1 VLPETPEPPPVKPP
15 KKKDVAPAD
24 ITLEVTPEAPK
35 KKAHPPKKHPKAD
48 SPEPPPEKEPQAAVP
63 PKDAQRSVPPS
74 NEKPEEGDKEKSKDD
89 KSKKD
94 DGEGLLGPFRIGI
107 ILGTGLPSIL
117 SFGGMIKLTRYFG
130 AGVNV
135 GLIPAIRLAY
145 YGEAELAY
153 QEYDIYARIF
163 PFGGALFAGAGVGY
177 AHVAGRFNAPP
188 FNTSP
193 YQNMVPPGV
202 VLPNPIYVTNEASVR
217 VMVLTPTIGLLHTF
231 GSGFTIGIDAGA
243 QIPIAPSET
252 SFDTKL
258 PPSVPQPVI
267 DQFVEPNNQKVRDTL
282 DTMSRTI
289 IPTLNL
295 RVGWL
300 I

>member
-15 KKKDVAPAD
+15 KKDVKPAD
-24 ITLEVTPEAPK
+24 ITLEETPEAPHKK
-35 KKAHPPKKHPKAD
+35 KKARPKKHPKAET
-48 SPEPPPEKEPQAAVP
+48 EPPPEKEPEVAPVPTHEQAT
-63 PKDAQRSVPPS
+63 
-74 NEKPEEGDKEKSKDD
+74 KPASAKKSGEGEGEESKDG

-130 AGVNV
+130 AGVNI
-135 GLIPAIRLAY
+135 GLIPSIRLAY
-145 YGEAELAY
+145 YGEAELSY
-153 QEYDIYARIF
+153 QEYDIYGRIF
-163 PFGGALFAGAGVGY
+163 PFGGAFFAGAGVGY
-177 AHVAGRFNAPP
+177 AHAGGSFASPP
-188 FNTSP
+188 FDTST
-193 YQNMVPPGV
+193 YQNQVPAGFT
-202 VLPNPIYVTNEASVR
+202 LPNPLFVTNEASVR

-252 SFDTKL
+252 TFTTKL
-258 PPSVPQPVI
+258 PPTVPKPVI
-267 DQFVEPNNQKVRDTL
+267 DTFIEPNNQKVRETL
-282 DTMSRTI
+282 DTMSRSI

-295 RVGWL
+295 RIGWL

>member
-1 VLPETPEPPPVKPP
+1 L
-15 KKKDVAPAD
+15 AN
-24 ITLEVTPEAPK
+24 
-35 KKAHPPKKHPKAD
+35 HPIKRPQAE
-48 SPEPPPEKEPQAAVP
+48 SPEPHPEKEPEASP
-63 PKDAQRSVPPS
+63 PPNDEQRSEAPS
-74 NEKPEEGDKEKSKDD
+74 DEKPAEGDAEESKDD

-94 DGEGLLGPFRIGI
+94 DGEGLLGPFRIGFL
-107 ILGTGLPSIL
+107 LGTGLPSII

-145 YGEAELAY
+145 YGEAELSY
-153 QEYDIYARIF
+153 QEGDIYGRIF

-177 AHVAGRFNAPP
+177 AHVAGSFKSTVTIPP
-188 FNTSP
+188 V
-193 YQNMVPPGV
+193 QGV
-202 VLPNPIYVTNEASVR
+202 VLPPTAFIGSESSVR
-217 VMVLTPTIGLLHTF
+217 TLVLIPTIGLLHTF
-231 GSGFTIGIDAGA
+231 GSGFTIGVDAGA

-252 SFDTKL
+252 TFVTTIS
-258 PPSVPQPVI
+258 PPIHEDFQRRY
-267 DQFVEPNNQKVRDTL
+267 VEPNENQVRDTL

-295 RVGWL
+295 RIGWL